1 MIWMEFSRLLRGGY
15 SYSFLGC
22 MVRFG
27 GWFQGWKM
35 EEVVLENDE
44 EGEGKGCQKPFFD
57 TTRKMHITQF
67 ILFWSLI
74 SLVL

>member
-1 MIWMEFSRLLRGGY
+1 
-15 SYSFLGC
+15 

-44 EGEGKGCQKPFFD
+44 EGDGKGCQKPFFD